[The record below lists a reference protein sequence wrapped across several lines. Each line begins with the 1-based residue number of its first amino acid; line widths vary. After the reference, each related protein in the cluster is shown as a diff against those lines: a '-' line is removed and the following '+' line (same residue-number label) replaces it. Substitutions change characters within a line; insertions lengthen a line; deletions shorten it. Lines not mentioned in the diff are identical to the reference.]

1 MQQLVWEQAWDKTIS
16 LGDRKQIEITFEQA
30 NEEATRIKYIPF
42 WQARNYRGELLITV
56 IVQNFSDK
64 AMPFT
69 QLPLRYMEE
78 GELVASHTF
87 SFPNLELAARSSM
100 PWTFIFPE
108 DTIERE
114 PNLVEGK
121 LEDTHA

>member
-1 MQQLVWEQAWDKTIS
+1 MQRLVWEQAWDKTIS

-30 NEEATRIKYIPF
+30 NEEATPIKYIPF

-56 IVQNFSDK
+56 IVQNFSDE
-64 AMPFT
+64 AMSFT
-69 QLPLRYMEE
+69 HLPLKYVEE

-87 SFPNLELAARSSM
+87 SYSNLELEARSSM

-108 DTIERE
+108 EAIKRE
-114 PNLVEGK
+114 PQLIEGM
-121 LEDTHA
+121 LQDIEA